1 MATFSPDR
9 YDSMD
14 YRRCGRS
21 GLKLP
26 AVSLGLWQSLG
37 DKGNDRICRE
47 VMYRAF
53 DGGITHFDLA
63 NNYGNP
69 GGNSE
74 IVAGRILEDM
84 PRDELII
91 STKAGYGMW
100 PGPYGDFGS
109 KKYLVAS
116 LDQSLQRMGL
126 DYVDI
131 FYHHRPDPDTP
142 LEETMGALDLIVKQ
156 GKALYVGV
164 SNYQGDLLGEAS
176 TLMSDRGWAPLTINQ
191 PSYSMINRRIERGT
205 VDVAGEAGVGIIAFC
220 PLSSGVLTDRYL
232 DGLPA
237 DSRQGLRGESGQ
249 RWYEEREKNGLW
261 DGIRS
266 LREIA
271 RERGQTM
278 AQMALTWILRD
289 DRVTSVLI
297 GASRVEQIAENLA
310 AGNATPLPSEETDN
324 IDAIPAKI
332 G

>member
-1 MATFSPDR
+1 MAGFSPDR
-9 YDSMD
+9 YDSMN

-37 DKGNDRICRE
+37 DTGNEATCRE

-74 IVAGRILEDM
+74 LVAGRILVDM

-116 LDQSLQRMGL
+116 LDQSLLRMGL

-142 LEETMGALDLIVKQ
+142 LDETMGALDLIVKQ
-156 GKALYVGV
+156 GKALYAGV
-164 SNYQGDLLGEAS
+164 SNYQGELLGEAAG
-176 TLMSDRGWAPLTINQ
+176 LMSDRGWAPLTINQ
-191 PSYSMINRRIERGT
+191 PSYSMINRRIERDT
-205 VDVAGEAGVGIIAFC
+205 LAVAEESGVGVIAFC

-237 DSRQGLRGESGQ
+237 DSRQGLRGDSGQ
-249 RWYEEREKNGLW
+249 SWYEEREKNGLW
-261 DGIRS
+261 DGIRK
-266 LREIA
+266 LRGIA
-271 RERGQTM
+271 QERGQTM

-297 GASRVEQIAENLA
+297 GASRVEQIDENLA
-310 AGNATPLPSEETDN
+310 AGNATPLTSDEIDN
-324 IDAIPAKI
+324 IEAILAEI
-332 G
+332 D